1 MAIQSKILIVEDELN
16 IVNFVR
22 TILENNDYQVID
34 AKSGDM
40 GKMMFH
46 SHHPDLMILDL
57 GLPDMDGTSLITHVR
72 QTSNLPIIV
81 LSARSNESDKVE
93 ALDLGAN
100 DYITKP
106 FGTNELLARVKA
118 ALRTYKFQES
128 QGQMVQ
134 TKVTIGQMKIDF
146 EKRQL
151 TLNNQEIKLTNT
163 EYKIVELLT
172 MHIGRVM
179 TYNDI
184 IRKIWG
190 YNDSG
195 SIKKLQVN
203 IANIRKKLGEK
214 PGEYTYILNDL
225 GVGYRMND
233 ELNEEE

>member
-1 MAIQSKILIVEDELN
+1 MAMKSKILIIEDELN
-16 IVNFVR
+16 IVNFVK
-22 TILENNDYQVID
+22 TILENSDYQVID
-34 AKSGDM
+34 AKNGET

-46 SHHPDLMILDL
+46 SHNPDLIVLDL
-57 GLPDMDGTSLITHVR
+57 GLPDMDGTNLISHVR
-72 QTSNLPIIV
+72 ASSNVPIIV
-81 LSARSNESDKVE
+81 LSARSNESDKVQ

-118 ALRTYKFQES
+118 ALRTYKFLES
-128 QGQMVQ
+128 QNQTIQ
-134 TKVTIGQMKIDF
+134 TKVNVGQLAIDF
-146 EKRQL
+146 EKRQV
-151 TLNNQEIKLTNT
+151 TLARQEIKLTNT

-172 MHIGRVM
+172 LHIGRVM

-190 YNDSG
+190 YNDLG

-214 PGEYTYILNDL
+214 PGEYIYILNDL

-233 ELNEEE
+233 ELNQED

>member
-46 SHHPDLMILDL
+46 SHLPDLMILDL
-57 GLPDMDGTSLITHVR
+57 GLPDMDGTKLITHVR

-128 QGQMVQ
+128 QGQMMQ
-134 TKVTIGQMKIDF
+134 TIVTIGQMKIDF
-146 EKRQL
+146 ERRQVI
-151 TLNNQEIKLTNT
+151 LNNQEIKLTNT

>member
-1 MAIQSKILIVEDELN
+1 MAIQSKILIVEDESN
-16 IVNFVR
+16 IINLVK
-22 TILENNDYQVID
+22 TILETKMYQVID
-34 AKSGDM
+34 ARNGSM
-40 GKMMFH
+40 GKMLFH
-46 SHHPDLMILDL
+46 SHHPDLIILDL
-57 GLPDMDGTSLITHVR
+57 GLPDMDGVQFIQYVR
-72 QTSNLPIIV
+72 EVSMVPIIV
-81 LSARSNESDKVE
+81 LSARSNENDKVD

-106 FGTNELLARVKA
+106 FGTNELLARVNA
-118 ALRTYKFQES
+118 ALRTFKFQETK
-128 QGQMVQ
+128 GQPSKQ
-134 TKVTIGQMKIDF
+134 TIKDLSIDF

-151 TLNNQEIKLTNT
+151 LLKGQEIKLTNT

-172 MHIGRVM
+172 IHRGRVM
-179 TYNDI
+179 TYNEI

-195 SIKKLQVN
+195 STKKLQVN

-233 ELNEEE
+233 EMED

>member
-22 TILENNDYQVID
+22 TILENNDYHVID
-34 AKSGDM
+34 AKSGEM

-46 SHHPDLMILDL
+46 SHNPDLMILDL

-146 EKRQL
+146 EKRQV
-151 TLNNQEIKLTNT
+151 TLSDQEIKLTNT

-179 TYNDI
+179 TYSDI

>member
-1 MAIQSKILIVEDELN
+1 MKFQAKILMIEDEVN
-16 IVNFVR
+16 IVNFVK
-22 TILENNDYQVID
+22 TILQANQYQVID
-34 AKSGDM
+34 AKNGDM
-40 GKMMFH
+40 GKILYH
-46 SHHPDLMILDL
+46 SHQPDLIILDL
-57 GLPDMDGTSLITHVR
+57 GLPDMDGTEFISYVR
-72 QTSNLPIIV
+72 QTSMVPIIV

-106 FGTNELLARVKA
+106 FGTNELVARVKA
-118 ALRTYKFQES
+118 ALRTFKFQKT
-128 QGQMVQ
+128 QGHPLR
-134 TKVTIGQMKIDF
+134 KKIGDLSIDF
-146 EKRQL
+146 EKRQIL
-151 TLNNQEIKLTNT
+151 LRNQEIKLTHT

-172 MHIGRVM
+172 IHIGKVM

-190 YNDSG
+190 YNDCG

-214 PGEYTYILNDL
+214 PGEYVYILNDL

-233 ELNEEE
+233 EMEEL